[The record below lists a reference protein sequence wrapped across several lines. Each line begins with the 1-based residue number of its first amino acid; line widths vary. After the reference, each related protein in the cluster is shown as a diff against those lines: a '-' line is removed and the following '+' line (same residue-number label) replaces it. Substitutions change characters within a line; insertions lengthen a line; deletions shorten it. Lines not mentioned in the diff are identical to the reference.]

1 MENNFLLLDGAMGT
15 MIQRKGI
22 AVGQR
27 PEILNLLEPEKITE
41 IHQEYIDAGSD
52 IFCTNTFGANRLKL
66 EGTGHGVEEV
76 VLAACQNA
84 KRARDARHQLGRT
97 ITIACNI
104 GPLGEMME
112 PNGTLTFE
120 TAYSC
125 FEDLVLAARDHVDM
139 FIIETMTDLFEMKAA
154 ILAIK
159 EHSNL
164 PIFASMSYEE
174 DGRTF
179 TGVAPANFAT
189 LASRLGVDA
198 LGANCSVGPEKMF
211 YIIREMAEVTNT
223 PILVKA
229 NAGLPD
235 PETGKY
241 NLDASTFAHKM
252 LPIADLG
259 VKYIGGCCGTGP
271 EYIAEIKKALQG
283 RTSHRD
289 PVPLRP
295 HLSSSTATYH
305 LDRPILAGETLNATE
320 NKRFLQA
327 IEDKDFPYVMKE
339 AVLEAEAGAAVLDLN
354 LGAPGIDQKAT
365 FPQLVRAIQSISDAV
380 LMIDT
385 TDPQAME
392 AAIRVYNGC
401 PILNS
406 TTATPKSMDAIFPL
420 AQKYGASVVVL
431 TCGEKM
437 PQSATE
443 RIQAA
448 ETAIKAA
455 QAYGLGLD
463 RLIFDC
469 LTFTASSDQEE
480 IQSTLEAMRTLKAKY
495 QDIKLTLGVSNVSY
509 GLPQRGLLNAT
520 FLTLALGAGLDL
532 PIVNPANPHIRDQWE
547 AYQVL
552 ANLDPGAK
560 RFLARQAARQKAK
573 AKTKAKGSED
583 HSGQQGPEFHD
594 ESTGTQAH
602 SQEDSS
608 APGVPSTAAMT
619 AAIDKG
625 LKEEAKRLTRQL
637 LATQDSLTIIEQYL
651 IPALDYVSDKYD
663 RKEIFLPQLIS
674 ASNAAQEAFEVI
686 KTTMAEAG
694 KETISKGSIVFATVK
709 GDIHDIGKNIVRVIV
724 DNYGYTTI
732 DLGKDVPPE
741 VIVDTVVREKIKLVG
756 LSTLMTT
763 TLPSMEETIQ
773 KLKAASPDTK
783 IIVGGAVLTPS
794 FAKKMGADYYAKD
807 ASASVAIAREVFG
820 D

>member
-1 MENNFLLLDGAMGT
+1 MGNNFLLLDGAMGT

-66 EGTGHGVEEV
+66 EGTGHGVEEIV
-76 VLAACQNA
+76 QAACQNA

-125 FEDLVLAARDHVDM
+125 FEDLVLAARDQVDM

-154 ILAIK
+154 ILAIN
-159 EHSNL
+159 EHSDL

-241 NLDASTFAHKM
+241 NLDAPTFAHKM

-305 LDRPILAGETLNATE
+305 LFEVYRKLLQGRKVVVRTWHIHAFQIYSVTDVVNIEVGHVFSEVRKFYALCRCAFHNFFGEGVRLRPS
-320 NKRFLQA
+320 F
-327 IEDKDFPYVMKE
+327 
-339 AVLEAEAGAAVLDLN
+339 
-354 LGAPGIDQKAT
+354 
-365 FPQLVRAIQSISDAV
+365 
-380 LMIDT
+380 DT
-385 TDPQAME
+385 PP
-392 AAIRVYNGC
+392 AAIG
-401 PILNS
+401 
-406 TTATPKSMDAIFPL
+406 
-420 AQKYGASVVVL
+420 SVFRHVDHFHF
-431 TCGEKM
+431 C
-437 PQSATE
+437 
-443 RIQAA
+443 
-448 ETAIKAA
+448 
-455 QAYGLGLD
+455 
-463 RLIFDC
+463 
-469 LTFTASSDQEE
+469 
-480 IQSTLEAMRTLKAKY
+480 
-495 QDIKLTLGVSNVSY
+495 
-509 GLPQRGLLNAT
+509 
-520 FLTLALGAGLDL
+520 GAGFNTL
-532 PIVNPANPHIRDQWE
+532 
-547 AYQVL
+547 
-552 ANLDPGAK
+552 
-560 RFLARQAARQKAK
+560 
-573 AKTKAKGSED
+573 
-583 HSGQQGPEFHD
+583 
-594 ESTGTQAH
+594 
-602 SQEDSS
+602 
-608 APGVPSTAAMT
+608 
-619 AAIDKG
+619 
-625 LKEEAKRLTRQL
+625 
-637 LATQDSLTIIEQYL
+637 
-651 IPALDYVSDKYD
+651 
-663 RKEIFLPQLIS
+663 
-674 ASNAAQEAFEVI
+674 FE
-686 KTTMAEAG
+686 
-694 KETISKGSIVFATVK
+694 
-709 GDIHDIGKNIVRVIV
+709 
-724 DNYGYTTI
+724 
-732 DLGKDVPPE
+732 
-741 VIVDTVVREKIKLVG
+741 
-756 LSTLMTT
+756 
-763 TLPSMEETIQ
+763 
-773 KLKAASPDTK
+773 
-783 IIVGGAVLTPS
+783 
-794 FAKKMGADYYAKD
+794 
-807 ASASVAIAREVFG
+807 
-820 D
+820 